1 MSYVLNN
8 KVYTANLVLKI
19 VEKKLKKVKNDI
31 VVNNILWLLFFGKFY
46 TMKTYDLYERA
57 MEPVKHW
64 WMYLVIGVLAF
75 ILGVFML
82 VNPAITYEM
91 MTLLLG
97 LALLVFGVI
106 EMIVGIFSRNLFVSR
121 AAVIIGAVLNIVLGI
136 LLAANPGIAA
146 LTIPL
151 ILGMWMLYQ
160 SFMIISYA
168 GDLKNFKVK
177 GYGLTLFC
185 GIVLL
190 ILAILILLRP
200 MTWGVV
206 TVSVYIALSFII
218 YGLAEIV
225 SAFRLKRIHSV
236 FEE

>member
-1 MSYVLNN
+1 
-8 KVYTANLVLKI
+8 
-19 VEKKLKKVKNDI
+19 
-31 VVNNILWLLFFGKFY
+31 
-46 TMKTYDLYERA
+46 MKTYDLYERA

-64 WMYLVIGVLAF
+64 WMYLIIGILAL

-82 VNPAITYEM
+82 INPAITYEM

-97 LALLVFGVI
+97 LALLIFGVI
-106 EMIVGIFSRNLFVSR
+106 EMIVGIFSRNIFVSR

-146 LTIPL
+146 LTLPL

-160 SFMIISYA
+160 SFMTISYA

-190 ILAILILLRP
+190 VLAMLILLRP
-200 MTWGVV
+200 MTLGVV
-206 TVSVYIALSFII
+206 TVAVYIAISFII
-218 YGLAEIV
+218 YGLSEIV
-225 SAFRLKRIHSV
+225 SAFRLKAIHHV
-236 FEE
+236 LDE

>member
-1 MSYVLNN
+1 MNN

-106 EMIVGIFSRNLFVSR
+106 EMIVGFFSRNLFVSR

>member
-1 MSYVLNN
+1 
-8 KVYTANLVLKI
+8 
-19 VEKKLKKVKNDI
+19 
-31 VVNNILWLLFFGKFY
+31 
-46 TMKTYDLYERA
+46 MKTYDLYDRA
-57 MEPVKHW
+57 IEPVRHW
-64 WMYLVIGVLAF
+64 WMYLIIGVLAF

-97 LALLVFGVI
+97 LALMVFGII
-106 EMIVGIFSRNLFVSR
+106 ELIVGLFSRNIFVTR
-121 AAVIIGAVLNIVLGI
+121 AAVLIGAILNIVLGI

-146 LTIPL
+146 LTLPL

-160 SFMIISYA
+160 SFMMISYA
-168 GDLKNFKVK
+168 GDLKGFKVK

-190 ILAILILLRP
+190 ILALLILLRP
-200 MTWGVV
+200 MTVGVF
-206 TVSVYIALSFII
+206 TVAIYISLSFVI

-225 SAFRLKRIHSV
+225 SAFRLKSIHNIIES
-236 FEE
+236 

>member
-1 MSYVLNN
+1 M
-8 KVYTANLVLKI
+8 
-19 VEKKLKKVKNDI
+19 
-31 VVNNILWLLFFGKFY
+31 NISDKPLFFGKIY
-46 TMKTYDLYERA
+46 IMKTYDLYERA

-64 WMYLVIGVLAF
+64 WMYLIIGVLAF

-82 VNPAITYEM
+82 INPAITYEM

-97 LALLVFGVI
+97 LALLIFGVI
-106 EMIVGIFSRNLFVSR
+106 EMIVGIFSRNIFVSR

-146 LTIPL
+146 LTLPL

-160 SFMIISYA
+160 SFMTISYA

-190 ILAILILLRP
+190 VLAMLILLRP
-200 MTWGVV
+200 MTLGVV
-206 TVSVYIALSFII
+206 TIAAYIAISFII
-218 YGLAEIV
+218 YGLSEIV
-225 SAFRLKRIHSV
+225 SAFRLKAIHHV
-236 FEE
+236 LDE

>member
-1 MSYVLNN
+1 
-8 KVYTANLVLKI
+8 
-19 VEKKLKKVKNDI
+19 
-31 VVNNILWLLFFGKFY
+31 
-46 TMKTYDLYERA
+46 

-64 WMYLVIGVLAF
+64 WMYLIIGVLAF

-82 VNPAITYEM
+82 TNPAITYEM

-97 LALLVFGVI
+97 MALLVFGVI

-146 LTIPL
+146 ITLPL
-151 ILGMWMLYQ
+151 ILGMWLLYQ

-168 GDLKNFKVK
+168 SDLKNFKVR

-190 ILAILILLRP
+190 VMSILILLRP
-200 MTWGVV
+200 MTLGMM
-206 TVSVYIALSFII
+206 TVAIYIALSFVV
-218 YGLAEIV
+218 YGLSEII
-225 SAFRLKRIHSV
+225 SAFRLRTIHHV
-236 FEE
+236 FED

>member
-1 MSYVLNN
+1 
-8 KVYTANLVLKI
+8 
-19 VEKKLKKVKNDI
+19 
-31 VVNNILWLLFFGKFY
+31 
-46 TMKTYDLYERA
+46 MKTYDLYDRA
-57 MEPVKHW
+57 IEPVRHW
-64 WMYLVIGVLAF
+64 WMYLIIGVLAF

-97 LALLVFGVI
+97 LALMVFGII
-106 EMIVGIFSRNLFVSR
+106 ELIVGLFSRNIFVTR
-121 AAVIIGAVLNIVLGI
+121 AAVLIGAILNIVLGI

-146 LTIPL
+146 LTLPL

-160 SFMIISYA
+160 SFMMISYA
-168 GDLKNFKVK
+168 GDLKGFKVK

-190 ILAILILLRP
+190 ILALLILLRP
-200 MTWGVV
+200 MTVGVF
-206 TVSVYIALSFII
+206 TVAIYISLSFVI

-225 SAFRLKRIHSV
+225 SAFRLKSIHHIIES
-236 FEE
+236 

>member
-1 MSYVLNN
+1 MNN
-8 KVYTANLVLKI
+8 SNKP
-19 VEKKLKKVKNDI
+19 
-31 VVNNILWLLFFGKFY
+31 LFFDKIY
-46 TMKTYDLYERA
+46 IMKTYDLYERA

-64 WMYLVIGVLAF
+64 WMYLIIGILAL

-82 VNPAITYEM
+82 INPAITYEM

-97 LALLVFGVI
+97 LALLIFGVI
-106 EMIVGIFSRNLFVSR
+106 EMIVGIFGRNIFVSR

-146 LTIPL
+146 LTLPL

-160 SFMIISYA
+160 SFMTISYA

-190 ILAILILLRP
+190 VLAMLILLRP
-200 MTWGVV
+200 MTLGIV
-206 TVSVYIALSFII
+206 TVAAYIAISFII
-218 YGLAEIV
+218 YGLSEIV
-225 SAFRLKRIHSV
+225 SAFRLKAIHHV
-236 FEE
+236 LDE

>member
-1 MSYVLNN
+1 
-8 KVYTANLVLKI
+8 
-19 VEKKLKKVKNDI
+19 
-31 VVNNILWLLFFGKFY
+31 
-46 TMKTYDLYERA
+46 MKTYDLYERA

-64 WMYLVIGVLAF
+64 WMYLMIGVLASV
-75 ILGVFML
+75 LGVFML
-82 VNPAITYEM
+82 ANPAITYEM

-97 LALLVFGVI
+97 LALLIFGVI
-106 EMIVGIFSRNLFVSR
+106 EMIVGIFTRNLFVSR

-146 LTIPL
+146 LTLPL

-168 GDLKNFKVK
+168 SDLKNFKVR

-190 ILAILILLRP
+190 VLAFLILLRP
-200 MTWGVV
+200 VAIGMMTVA
-206 TVSVYIALSFII
+206 VYIALSFII
-218 YGLAEIV
+218 YGLSEIV
-225 SAFRLKRIHSV
+225 SAFRLRTIHHV
-236 FEE
+236 FEN

>member
-1 MSYVLNN
+1 
-8 KVYTANLVLKI
+8 
-19 VEKKLKKVKNDI
+19 
-31 VVNNILWLLFFGKFY
+31 
-46 TMKTYDLYERA
+46 MKTYDLYDRA
-57 MEPVKHW
+57 IEPVRHW
-64 WMYLVIGVLAF
+64 WMYLIIGVLAF

-97 LALLVFGVI
+97 LALMVFGII
-106 EMIVGIFSRNLFVSR
+106 ELIVGLFSRNIFVTR
-121 AAVIIGAVLNIVLGI
+121 AAVLIGAILNIVLGI

-146 LTIPL
+146 ITLPL

-160 SFMIISYA
+160 SFMMISYA
-168 GDLKNFKVK
+168 GDLKGFKVK

-190 ILAILILLRP
+190 ILALLILLRP
-200 MTWGVV
+200 MTVGVF
-206 TVSVYIALSFII
+206 TVAIYISLSFVI

-225 SAFRLKRIHSV
+225 SAFRLKSIHHIIES
-236 FEE
+236 

>member
-1 MSYVLNN
+1 
-8 KVYTANLVLKI
+8 
-19 VEKKLKKVKNDI
+19 
-31 VVNNILWLLFFGKFY
+31 
-46 TMKTYDLYERA
+46 MKTYDLYERA

-64 WMYLVIGVLAF
+64 WMYLIIGVLAL

-82 VNPAITYEM
+82 ANPMITYEM

-97 LALLVFGVI
+97 LALLIFGVI

-146 LTIPL
+146 LTLPL

-168 GDLKNFKVK
+168 SDLKNFKVK

-190 ILAILILLRP
+190 VLAILILLRP
-200 MTWGVV
+200 VAIGMMTVA
-206 TVSVYIALSFII
+206 VYIALSFII
-218 YGLAEIV
+218 YGLSEII
-225 SAFRLKRIHSV
+225 SAFRLRTIHHV
-236 FEE
+236 FEN

>member
-1 MSYVLNN
+1 
-8 KVYTANLVLKI
+8 
-19 VEKKLKKVKNDI
+19 
-31 VVNNILWLLFFGKFY
+31 
-46 TMKTYDLYERA
+46 MKTYDLYERA

-64 WMYLVIGVLAF
+64 WMYLIIGVLAF

-82 VNPAITYEM
+82 TNPAITYEM

-146 LTIPL
+146 ITLPL

-160 SFMIISYA
+160 SFMTINYA
-168 GDLKNFKVK
+168 GDLKSFKVK

-200 MTWGVV
+200 MTLGVM
-206 TVSVYIALSFII
+206 TVAVYIALSFII
-218 YGLAEIV
+218 YGLSEIV
-225 SAFRLKRIHSV
+225 SAFRLRTIHHV
-236 FEE
+236 FEK

>member
-1 MSYVLNN
+1 M
-8 KVYTANLVLKI
+8 
-19 VEKKLKKVKNDI
+19 
-31 VVNNILWLLFFGKFY
+31 NISDKPLFFGKIY
-46 TMKTYDLYERA
+46 IMKTYDLYERA

-64 WMYLVIGVLAF
+64 WMYLIIGVLAL

-82 VNPAITYEM
+82 INPAITYEM

-97 LALLVFGVI
+97 LALLIFGVI
-106 EMIVGIFSRNLFVSR
+106 EMIVGIFSRNIFVSR

-146 LTIPL
+146 LTLPL

-160 SFMIISYA
+160 SFMTISYA

-190 ILAILILLRP
+190 VLAMLILLRP
-200 MTWGVV
+200 MTLGVV
-206 TVSVYIALSFII
+206 TIAAYIAISFII
-218 YGLAEIV
+218 YGLSEIV
-225 SAFRLKRIHSV
+225 SAFRLKAIHHV
-236 FEE
+236 FED

>member
-1 MSYVLNN
+1 MNN
-8 KVYTANLVLKI
+8 SEAPLFSDKI
-19 VEKKLKKVKNDI
+19 
-31 VVNNILWLLFFGKFY
+31 Y

-57 MEPVKHW
+57 MSPVKHW
-64 WMYLVIGVLAF
+64 WMYLIIGVLAF

-82 VNPAITYEM
+82 TNPAITYEM

-146 LTIPL
+146 ITLPL

-160 SFMIISYA
+160 SFMTISYA

-200 MTWGVV
+200 MTLGVM
-206 TVSVYIALSFII
+206 TVAVYIALSFII
-218 YGLAEIV
+218 YGLSEIV
-225 SAFRLKRIHSV
+225 SAFRLRTIHHV
-236 FEE
+236 FEN